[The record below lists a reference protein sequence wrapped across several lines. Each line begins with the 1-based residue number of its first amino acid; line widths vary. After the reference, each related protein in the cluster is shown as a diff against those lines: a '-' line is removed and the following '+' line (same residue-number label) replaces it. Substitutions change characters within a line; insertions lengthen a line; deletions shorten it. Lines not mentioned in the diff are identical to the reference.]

1 MKDGPYLL
9 VVLFLVSIVLS
20 VIFRV
25 AWKTLGR
32 PSHARTWSLA
42 FAIGAGGYL
51 LNAVGAA
58 LRLSSPLYV
67 MVVSLPSLALTYLA
81 TRGYRQRAGLPM
93 YPRRFGAGFLAVL
106 AIMVLANYVFPHQG
120 ARLAIVPLF
129 GAAMLFLGSQA
140 AVRYRRK
147 PSSADRSSAVFQL
160 VFVCFELLLTA
171 LALRLGK
178 GPNPSALA
186 VYNQVLLLGLPSLYV
201 GSGLIAMFLL
211 TSDLALRME
220 HLAETDTLTALLNRR
235 GFEREAKDAIAMAQ
249 AQKLPLTAVL
259 ADIDHFKRINDGYG
273 HGIGDVALSRF
284 SAYLAAN
291 VPGLVPAGRLGGEEF
306 VFLLVG
312 MPPDE
317 ALERVEQIR
326 QGVASIS
333 LADYE
338 VDPFTASFGVT
349 HLQPE
354 DATMADLLERADVAL
369 YQAKATGRNRVCI
382 YDPSLQPMHVPRS
395 ERRPQTRQSELA

>member
-9 VVLFLVSIVLS
+9 VVLFLVSIVLCI
-20 VIFRV
+20 IFRV

-32 PSHARTWSLA
+32 PAHARTWSLA
-42 FAIGAGGYL
+42 FATGAFGYL
-51 LNAVGAA
+51 LNAVGAV
-58 LRLSSPLYV
+58 LRLGSPLYV
-67 MVVSLPSLALTYLA
+67 IVVSLPTLALTYLA

-93 YPRRFGAGFLAVL
+93 YPQRFGAGFLAVF
-106 AIMVLANYVFPHQG
+106 AVMVISNYVVPNQG
-120 ARLAIVPLF
+120 VRLAIVPLF
-129 GAAMLFLGSQA
+129 GAAMLFLGSRA
-140 AVRYRRK
+140 ALRYRRK

-160 VFVCFELLLTA
+160 VFVCFELLLTV

-178 GPNPSALA
+178 GPNLPALM
-186 VYNQVLLLGLPSLYV
+186 VYNQTLLLGLPSLYV
-201 GSGLIAMFLL
+201 GSGLMALFLL

-220 HLAETDTLTALLNRR
+220 HLAETDTLTGLLNRR
-235 GFEREAKDAIAMAQ
+235 GFEREAREAIALAQ
-249 AQKLPLTAVL
+249 AQPLPLTAVL
-259 ADIDHFKRINDGYG
+259 ADIDHFKRINDNFG

-291 VPGLVPAGRLGGEEF
+291 VPGLVPVGRLGGEEF

-312 MPPDE
+312 MPCDE

-326 QGVASIS
+326 EGVSSIS

-338 VDPFTASFGVT
+338 VEPFTASFGVT
-349 HLQPE
+349 HLEPE

-369 YQAKATGRNRVCI
+369 YQAKATGRNRVCV
-382 YDPSLQPMHVPRS
+382 YDPSLRPLQVPRS
-395 ERRPQTRQSELA
+395 ERRTQVRQSETV